1 MHVPTHILSG
11 WVLGNL
17 FPLTPRERLCTMIA
31 ATVPD
36 LDGLG
41 IVFGDRVYQD
51 WHHVA
56 CHNLPFCA
64 IACGALAVFAR
75 RKMLGRLGVFS
86 IYVVAFHLHL
96 LMDYYGSGPG
106 WPIVYFWPFSS
117 FKFVNWQSWEL
128 SSWQNTLAAG
138 VMLAITIGIAV
149 VQKRTPLEVLMP
161 SLDAKFTGRPADAT
175 SPPSAPS
182 SDRM

>member
-1 MHVPTHILSG
+1 MHIPTHILSG

-17 FPLTPRERLCTMIA
+17 FPLTPRERLGAMIA

-41 IVFGDRVYQD
+41 IVFGERAYQD

-56 CHNLPFCA
+56 CHNLPFCL
-64 IACGALAVFAR
+64 IACGVLAALSR
-75 RKMLGRLGVFS
+75 RIGIGLIGLFLLYG
-86 IYVVAFHLHL
+86 ALFHLHL

-106 WPIVYFWPFSS
+106 WPIVYLWPFSS

-138 VMLAITIGIAV
+138 VLLAITIGIAAMR
-149 VQKRTPLEVLMP
+149 KLTPLEVLMP
-161 SLDAKFTGRPADAT
+161 SLDAKFTGRST
-175 SPPSAPS
+175 SAASPTDSARP
-182 SDRM
+182 